1 MENMNISGIKPADVY
16 SKEEQERLKLAI
28 SNKSYREL
36 REMLGVAE
44 KEEQQRARI
53 RAERA
58 KRRTAEPDSQTKHD
72 PPLKYNYDYPH
83 ME

>member
-1 MENMNISGIKPADVY
+1 MEKMNISGIKPADVY
-16 SKEEQERLKLAI
+16 AKEEQERLKLAI

-44 KEEQQRARI
+44 KEEQQRAHI
-53 RAERA
+53 RAEKAKKRA
-58 KRRTAEPDSQTKHD
+58 SEPESPKLD
-72 PPLKYNYDYPH
+72 PPLRYNYDYPH

>member
-1 MENMNISGIKPADVY
+1 MGKMNISGIKPANVY

-36 REMLGVAE
+36 KVILGIAE
-44 KEEQQRARI
+44 KEEQQRAHI
-53 RAERA
+53 RAEKARKRA
-58 KRRTAEPDSQTKHD
+58 AEAESPKLN
-72 PPLKYNYDYPH
+72 PPLRYNYDDSPH